1 VIPLDALREMFGYNY
16 WARDAQLEAC
26 EALTPEQFLR
36 PMGNS
41 FSSVRDTL
49 AHLVAVEWIWCSR
62 WRGKSPGKSESEAYA
77 ADKFPTLES
86 VRQKWC
92 DVELDVRDFLTNISE
107 FELERDVSYTNLAG
121 KHFTFPLPR
130 VMWHLVNHQTY
141 HRGQIATLLRQL
153 GVPAPK
159 VDYLHMLDGGSKK

>member
-121 KHFTFPLPR
+121 KHFTFHWSSPSPCFAVLPTR
-130 VMWHLVNHQTY
+130 TRFRPR
-141 HRGQIATLLRQL
+141 RGSLPPATHNSS
-153 GVPAPK
+153 G
-159 VDYLHMLDGGSKK
+159 